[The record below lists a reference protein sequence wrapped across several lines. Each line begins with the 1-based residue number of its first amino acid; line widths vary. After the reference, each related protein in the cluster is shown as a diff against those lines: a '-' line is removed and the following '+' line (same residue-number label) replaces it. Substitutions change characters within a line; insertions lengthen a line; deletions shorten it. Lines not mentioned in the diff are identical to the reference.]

1 VTPVRVQT
9 RSATIS
15 VVTSVAASMMAALAL
30 SACGTTYVDTSISV
44 ADTTTPTVAG
54 DPADVAD
61 VADVADGADGAE
73 DMSLA
78 ALLGEI
84 EILMSDLD
92 QRVVDGNG
100 AEETMARIDVVWNAA
115 ESQIRAADPDD
126 VFNFEQAIELAR
138 SGVER
143 NRPADPSKGYKI
155 FVDVADRYLAA
166 R

>member
-61 VADVADGADGAE
+61 VADGAE